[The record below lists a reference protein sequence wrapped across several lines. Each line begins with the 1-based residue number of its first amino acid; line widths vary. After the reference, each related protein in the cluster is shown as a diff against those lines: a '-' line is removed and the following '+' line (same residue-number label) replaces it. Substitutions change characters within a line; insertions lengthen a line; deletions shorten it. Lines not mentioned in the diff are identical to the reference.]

1 VTTGFHP
8 LFFACCVLLSAVA
21 SKAGVLAMVFVVNG
35 LALVATLQIL
45 FTAMTGPGVPRSLAT
60 TAGALPLF
68 TMPLWTGSG
77 LEGAAVLPAA
87 AVFGAAWL
95 GSSRDGRSSWR
106 RGLGIGVS
114 AALVC
119 LARLDLVIALAPFAV
134 YLVAQNLRRRQLGHL
149 SAAALGYAVVMGSY
163 CLWNV
168 WLQGNVVPT
177 SAIVKLAGQHSL
189 AANWR
194 ALTFGNSIGVVLFL
208 VPVVL
213 SLLALVKHVVDDEPQ
228 GRYVTLLSLS
238 TLLYLGYVLFL
249 GRAVFRWYLAYPV
262 FGSLVAL
269 VVCVLWL
276 SGHVRLPGSWRFRLL
291 FALLVGACNVGVFAA
306 WSQQETVS
314 VALWRMTN
322 ELNVTVPDNARLA
335 TADAGVVSYF
345 GRFTVFNLDGLVN
358 SLENWQKYLS
368 DGDIAGYVRAQG
380 IEYLLMRETA
390 LRRLD
395 EERVA
400 VPGRVELILGRDQLL
415 GRYAMAP
422 QFSER
427 LYRLKPD

>member
-1 VTTGFHP
+1 MP
-8 LFFACCVLLSAVA
+8 SRFAPHA
-21 SKAGVLAMVFVVNG
+21 
-35 LALVATLQIL
+35 
-45 FTAMTGPGVPRSLAT
+45 
-60 TAGALPLF
+60 
-68 TMPLWTGSG
+68 
-77 LEGAAVLPAA
+77 
-87 AVFGAAWL
+87 
-95 GSSRDGRSSWR
+95 
-106 RGLGIGVS
+106 
-114 AALVC
+114 
-119 LARLDLVIALAPFAV
+119 
-134 YLVAQNLRRRQLGHL
+134 H
-149 SAAALGYAVVMGSY
+149 

-168 WLQGNVVPT
+168 WLQGNVVPM

-194 ALTFGNSIGVVLFL
+194 ALTFGNSVGVVLLL

-228 GRYVTLLSLS
+228 GRYVALLSLS

-249 GRAVFRWYLAYPV
+249 GRDVFRWYLAYPV

-276 SGHVRLPGSWRFRLL
+276 SEHVRLPGSWRFRLL
-291 FALLVGACNVGVFAA
+291 FALLVGACNVGVFVA
-306 WSQQETVS
+306 WSHQETVS

-322 ELNVTVPDNARLA
+322 EINVTVPDNARLA
-335 TADAGVVSYF
+335 TADAGVVGYF

-390 LRRLD
+390 MRRLD

-400 VPGRVELILGRDQLL
+400 VPGRIELILGRDQLL
-415 GRYAMAP
+415 GHYAIAP